1 MREENVLHSGWELY
15 LLLDLSGLGI
25 VSVTLI
31 NRWKTTVGTI
41 SIRNQF
47 TSLGWSLEFI
57 YTVLKL
63 NNECSHCVGLR
74 LGT

>member
-15 LLLDLSGLGI
+15 LLLDLSRLGI

-31 NRWKTTVGTI
+31 NRWKTSVGTR
-41 SIRNQF
+41 SIWNQF

-63 NNECSHCVGLR
+63 NNECSHCVGLG